1 MPLAWFHFFSTS
13 RPLFRV
19 FRDTRERAR
28 EHLIPRE
35 SFVIYM
41 YGSIDDDWND
51 GRAMDPARG
60 FFYLCQIIAI
70 GSSGRKAG
78 KHSRYLQI
86 AMRHARASAFLP
98 SFAPGLDE
106 IHPRPVMARPSSVVS
121 FTPFREATL
130 HSYPKPFKDSPYPSQ
145 STPAAQF
152 TFASFLLP
160 SYPSLYLFYPFVF
173 RSEHRCQFNSMHS
186 CLKSWR

>member
-1 MPLAWFHFFSTS
+1 M
-13 RPLFRV
+13 FRV

-86 AMRHARASAFLP
+86 AMRHARASAFFALFRAWFRRDTPSPGNGPPLLSRFFYSLP
-98 SFAPGLDE
+98 RKLPYTRTEALQRFP
-106 IHPRPVMARPSSVVS
+106 IPVAKHAGRSIYFCFFSS
-121 FTPFREATL
+121 
-130 HSYPKPFKDSPYPSQ
+130 
-145 STPAAQF
+145 
-152 TFASFLLP
+152 SFLSFPLSILP
-160 SYPSLYLFYPFVF
+160 LRVQIGAQVSI
-173 RSEHRCQFNSMHS
+173 
-186 CLKSWR
+186 